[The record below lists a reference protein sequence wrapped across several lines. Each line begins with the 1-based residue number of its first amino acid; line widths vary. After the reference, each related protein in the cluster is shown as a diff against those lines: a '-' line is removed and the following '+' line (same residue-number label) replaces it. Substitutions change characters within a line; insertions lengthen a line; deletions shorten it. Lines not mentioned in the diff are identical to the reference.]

1 MSYNSDCKQE
11 LLELEE
17 EREKVGKE
25 FCRLIGHEGN
35 IRKVYVGDRV
45 YKDSVF
51 GTSETYSY
59 YDVHC
64 DACGYFKSS
73 GLYRGFFTRHR
84 GNSSS
89 MSILP
94 NDTCYCYLSNM
105 PGEGNIDPDKILEKA
120 HEKLDSL
127 SPGDSPD
134 WEQPAREFIDLT
146 NEIKRIENK
155 PRLTVIITAIL
166 LSIII
171 SIVLFLSYYS
181 TKTYTVTVTEKEVKN
196 YSESSTYLVFTRLE
210 NNETKVFCIEDSLIK
225 ERFYSS
231 DLYGKIEVGKTYDIK
246 VIGWRIPFLSSYE
259 NIIDFSIADTPDT
272 PQC

>member
-35 IRKVYVGDRV
+35 LLSGYVGDEV
-45 YKDSVF
+45 EIEEHIS
-51 GTSETYSY
+51 SY
-59 YDVHC
+59 YDYIC
-64 DACGYFKSS
+64 TACGFFRSS
-73 GLYRGFFTRHR
+73 GLFSPHR
-84 GNSSS
+84 MKNPYTK
-89 MSILP
+89 IYPNHIHYWYLP
-94 NDTCYCYLSNM
+94 GDTKF
-105 PGEGNIDPDKILEKA
+105 DPDKILEKA
-120 HEKLDSL
+120 NEKLDSL

-171 SIVLFLSYYS
+171 SIVLFSSYYS
-181 TKTYTVTVTEKEVKN
+181 TKTYTVTVTEKEIKN
-196 YSESSTYLVFTRLE
+196 YNESSTYLVFTRLE

-272 PQC
+272 PQR